1 MRRSFRFWPLVP
13 AAAFALLLG
22 ALPVAWSG
30 PEPDDSDR
38 EERLAA
44 GKFAFRDNCLM
55 CHGEEMSSRL
65 RLTEKQ
71 WSAEL
76 DKMIGMG
83 SPVPIELKP
92 PLLEYLNSAFS
103 GPGAAPVPPPERIT
117 IRQALELIRP
127 EGSVPAGADVTRGAA
142 LYAAHC
148 ATCHGPAARG
158 GDLGTC
164 LVEKPVLVR
173 PTEYSETLRKGR
185 VHGPVEARAGGRH
198 PCVAEDASIRGAVI
212 LTTGFLSIGVN
223 LPWVGST
230 ARVDPGDGRQG

>member
-13 AAAFALLLG
+13 AAALALLLG
-22 ALPVAWSG
+22 ALPAAWSG

-44 GKFAFRDNCLM
+44 GRFAFRDNCLM
-55 CHGEEMSSRL
+55 CHSEEMTSRL

-83 SPVPIELKP
+83 APVPPELKP

-103 GPGAAPVPPPERIT
+103 GPGAAPVPPPERMT
-117 IRQALELIRP
+117 LRQALDLIRP
-127 EGSVPAGADVTRGAA
+127 EGPVPAGADATRGAA

-164 LVEKPVLVR
+164 LVEKHVLLR
-173 PTEYSETLRKGR
+173 PTEYSGVLRTGRRRMPGFAALLKPEQEADILAWLRTLRFE
-185 VHGPVEARAGGRH
+185 GP
-198 PCVAEDASIRGAVI
+198 
-212 LTTGFLSIGVN
+212 
-223 LPWVGST
+223 
-230 ARVDPGDGRQG
+230 